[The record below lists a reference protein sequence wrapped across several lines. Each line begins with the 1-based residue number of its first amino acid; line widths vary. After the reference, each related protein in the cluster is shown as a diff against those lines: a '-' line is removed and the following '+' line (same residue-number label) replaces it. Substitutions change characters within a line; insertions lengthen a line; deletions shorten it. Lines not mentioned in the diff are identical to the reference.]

1 MSSIKSGFV
10 HTVFFW
16 LKEKANKEHHTA
28 LQAGILKLADN
39 DLMLAAYTGTPADTN
54 REVIDSSYDFTITFV
69 FKNKA
74 DQDTYQT
81 HPQHLEFI
89 KNCAQYW
96 DKVQVYDAEC

>member
-1 MSSIKSGFV
+1 MSSLKRGFV

-16 LKEKANKEHHTA
+16 LKEKENHAA
-28 LQAGILKLADN
+28 LHAGILKLADN
-39 DLMLAAYTGTPADTN
+39 DLIVSAYVGTPADTH
-54 REVIDSSYDFTITFV
+54 REVIDSSYDFTITFI

-74 DQDTYQT
+74 DQDSYQV

-89 KNCAQYW
+89 DNCAKYW